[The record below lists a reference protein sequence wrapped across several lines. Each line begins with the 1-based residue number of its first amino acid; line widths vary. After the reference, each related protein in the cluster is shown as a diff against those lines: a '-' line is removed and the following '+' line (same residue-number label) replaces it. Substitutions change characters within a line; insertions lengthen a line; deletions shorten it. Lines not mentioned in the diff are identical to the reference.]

1 MIVDL
6 SLIGF
11 KKVLVAKSPYKFTE
25 EEFHLSD
32 ILRAIVKGSKV
43 RQRDIK
49 KQKQTKID
57 KQMNEKTQSN
67 SSFLI
72 A

>member
-1 MIVDL
+1 MIIDL

-11 KKVLVAKSPYKFTE
+11 KKVHVVKSPYEFTK

-43 RQRDIK
+43 RQKDIHK
-49 KQKQTKID
+49 TNQNKQA
-57 KQMNEKTQSN
+57 NEPKN
-67 SSFLI
+67 PV
-72 A
+72 

>member
-11 KKVLVAKSPYKFTE
+11 KKVLVVKSPYKFTE

-49 KQKQTKID
+49 KQKQTKIN
-57 KQMNEKTQSN
+57 KQMNKKTPV
-67 SSFLI
+67 
-72 A
+72 

>member
-43 RQRDIK
+43 RQEILK
-49 KQKQTKID
+49 NKNKPK
-57 KQMNEKTQSN
+57 
-67 SSFLI
+67 
-72 A
+72 